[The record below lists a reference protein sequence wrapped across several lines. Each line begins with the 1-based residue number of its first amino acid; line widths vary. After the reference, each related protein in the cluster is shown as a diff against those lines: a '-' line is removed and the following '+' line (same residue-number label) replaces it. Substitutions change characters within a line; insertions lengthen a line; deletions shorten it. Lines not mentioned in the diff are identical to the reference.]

1 MKSPTRPAKQKSHH
15 SLRIIAGK
23 WRGRRLDFPVLA
35 GVRPTPE
42 RVRET
47 LFNWLAPVIHGSRC
61 LDLYAGS
68 GALGLEAAS
77 RGAAKSV
84 LVDRAAPI
92 IAALGQHCEHLQ
104 AENIELIQSDAFAFL
119 KNNKDLF
126 DIVFLDP
133 PFADNLMEQSLALL
147 LETDCLRP
155 DARVYIEMKKGDRPV
170 LPAGWE
176 FLRSKQAG
184 QVEYH
189 LLVRNTKS

>member
-1 MKSPTRPAKQKSHH
+1 MNPPARPAKQKSHH
-15 SLRIIAGK
+15 SLRIIAGE
-23 WRGRRLDFPVLA
+23 WRGRRLDFPVLE

-47 LFNWLAPVIHGSRC
+47 LFNWLSPIIHGARC

-77 RGAAKSV
+77 RGAGISV
-84 LVDRAAPI
+84 LVDRAAPM
-92 IAALGQHCEHLQ
+92 IAALKQHCQCLD
-104 AENIELIQSDAFAFL
+104 AKNVELIQSDAFTFL
-119 KNNKDLF
+119 KNNKDQF

-133 PFADNLMEQSLALL
+133 PFADDLIEQALRLL

-155 DARVYIEMKKGDRPV
+155 EAMVYIEVKKGNRPV
-170 LPAGWE
+170 LSPDWYY
-176 FLRSKQAG
+176 LRSKQAG

-189 LLVRNTKS
+189 LLRYE